1 MECGIHVETEA
12 GNLHS
17 RDLVLGHFNRPVQQ
31 EPSEGTGENF
41 KTGKVKKQGF
51 GKQGAG
57 LEDF

>member
-1 MECGIHVETEA
+1 METEA